1 MDEGKFKRFF
11 FKEFKSI
18 PMNSQDTICSISTPQ
33 GIGAI
38 AIIRMSGPQSF
49 TIAQPLFDFDFAEL
63 RPSVTK
69 YAELKDKGQLID
81 QVMVVKYAA
90 PHSYTGEDMVEI
102 SCHGSTYIQRK
113 ILELLIEH
121 GCRMA
126 NPGEYTMRAF
136 MNGKMDLP
144 QAEAVGDLI
153 DSQSEASHHL
163 AVNQLKGAFSAR
175 LKALRTQFVEF
186 ASLLELELDF
196 SEEDVQFANRER
208 LSSLLAEIKSEVNGL
223 IDSFKAGNAIKS
235 GVPVVIIGKP
245 NVGKSTLL
253 NTLLHDE
260 RAIVSNIPG
269 TTRDTIEDV
278 LNIGGVTF
286 RFIDTAGI
294 RTSEDEIE
302 NFGIERTYQAVAKAD
317 IILYMVDAT
326 ATSIEE
332 IQEEIDFLKEVV
344 DMADK
349 KLILVANKID
359 SLTEMP
365 RQLMH
370 LKEYEVVY
378 ISAKRNVNI
387 EAITDQLLAVA
398 ATHRMSDQAMMTN
411 VRHYD
416 NFLKIRSSIENIE
429 RGFAENVSTDLI
441 AIDVRDALHHL
452 GVVTGEIATD
462 EILNTVFGR
471 FCIGK

>member
-1 MDEGKFKRFF
+1 
-11 FKEFKSI
+11 
-18 PMNSQDTICSISTPQ
+18 MNNNDTICSISTPH
-33 GIGAI
+33 GLGAI
-38 AIIRMSGPQSF
+38 AVVRMSGSQSF
-49 TIAQPLFDFDFAEL
+49 AIAQQLCACSIDNMRPYEAKYTELFDG
-63 RPSVTK
+63 K
-69 YAELKDKGQLID
+69 QLVD
-81 QVMVVKYAA
+81 QVMLLKYVA

-102 SCHGSTYIQRK
+102 SCHGSTYIQQK

-163 AVNQLKGAFSAR
+163 AVNQLKGAFSA
-175 LKALRTQFVEF
+175 KIKELRARFVEF

-208 LSSLLAEIKSEVNGL
+208 LSALLSELKSEVRTL
-223 IDSFKAGNAIKS
+223 IDSFKTGNAIKS
-235 GVPVVIIGKP
+235 GIPVVIIGKP

-253 NTLLHDE
+253 NCLLQDE

-294 RTSEDEIE
+294 RNSDDEIE
-302 NFGIERTYQAVAKAD
+302 TFGIERTYQAMNKAV
-317 IILYMVDAT
+317 IILYMVDVAE
-326 ATSIEE
+326 TSVEE
-332 IQEEIDFLKEVV
+332 MQEEIAFLKEEV
-344 DMADK
+344 DLSGK
-349 KLILVANKID
+349 KLIIVANKID

-365 RQLMH
+365 RH
-370 LKEYEVVY
+370 LKQLKDYDLIFV
-378 ISAKRNVNI
+378 SAKRKVNI
-387 EAITDQLLAVA
+387 ESIEDALLTWAGQHKRTDY
-398 ATHRMSDQAMMTN
+398 AMLTN

-416 NFLKIRSSIENIE
+416 IFLKIRDSIENVEKGLAGGIP
-429 RGFAENVSTDLI
+429 TDLV

-452 GVVTGEIATD
+452 GMVTGEIASD
-462 EILNTVFGR
+462 DILNLVFGK

>member
-1 MDEGKFKRFF
+1 
-11 FKEFKSI
+11 
-18 PMNSQDTICSISTPQ
+18 MNVKDTICSISTPQ

-38 AIIRMSGPQSF
+38 ALIRMSGPQAF
-49 TIAQPLFDFDFAEL
+49 VIAQPLFAFDFAQL
-63 RPSVTK
+63 KPSVAK
-69 YAELKDKGQLID
+69 FAELKEHDQLID
-81 QVMVVKYAA
+81 QVVVVKYAS

-102 SCHGSTYIQRK
+102 SCHGSTFIQQK

-163 AVNQLKGAFSAR
+163 AVKQLKGAFSA
-175 LKALRTQFVEF
+175 KMKSLRAQFVEF

-196 SEEDVQFANRER
+196 SGEDVEFANRDR
-208 LSSLLAEIKSEVNGL
+208 LGSLLGEIKTEVNSL
-223 IDSFKAGNAIKS
+223 INSFKTGNAIKS

-253 NTLLHDE
+253 NALLHDE

-286 RFIDTAGI
+286 RFIDTAGL
-294 RTSEDEIE
+294 RSSEDEIE
-302 NFGIERTYQAVAKAD
+302 QYGIERTYQAVTKAD

-332 IQEEIDFLKEVV
+332 IQEEINFLKEKV
-344 DMADK
+344 DMSVK

-359 SLTEMP
+359 GLTEMP
-365 RQLMH
+365 RHLKQLMD
-370 LKEYEVVY
+370 YQPVY

-387 EAITDQLLAVA
+387 EGITDQLVA
-398 ATHRMSDQAMMTN
+398 MVAQHRLSDQTMLTN

-416 NFLKIRSSIENIE
+416 NFLKIKNSIDKIE
-429 RGFAENVSTDLI
+429 QGLSEGIPTDLV
-441 AIDVRDALHHL
+441 AIDVREALHYL

-462 EILNTVFGR
+462 EILNTVFGH

>member
-1 MDEGKFKRFF
+1 
-11 FKEFKSI
+11 
-18 PMNSQDTICSISTPQ
+18 MNTQDTICSISTPQ

-38 AIIRMSGPQSF
+38 AIVRMSGPQSF
-49 TIAQPLFDFDFAEL
+49 AIAQRLFSFDFSGV
-63 RPSVTK
+63 RPYEAK
-69 YAELKDKGQLID
+69 YAELMDGEQMLD
-81 QVMVVKYAA
+81 QVMVLKYVA

-102 SCHGSTYIQRK
+102 SCHGSVFIQRK
-113 ILELLIEH
+113 ILELLIDK
-121 GCRMA
+121 GCRLA

-163 AVNQLKGAFSAR
+163 AVNQLKGVFSA
-175 LKALRTQFVEF
+175 KIKDLRAQFMEF

-196 SEEDVQFANRER
+196 SGEDVQFANRER
-208 LSSLLAEIKSEVNGL
+208 LSALLLELKTEVNAL
-223 IDSFKAGNAIKS
+223 IDSFKTGNAIKS
-235 GVPVVIIGKP
+235 GIPVVIIGKP

-253 NTLLHDE
+253 NCLLQDE

-294 RTSEDEIE
+294 RNSNDEIE
-302 NFGIERTYQAVAKAD
+302 NYGIERTYQAVAKAD
-317 IILYMVDAT
+317 IILYMVDVT
-326 ATSIEE
+326 ATSLEE
-332 IQEEIDFLKEVV
+332 IQEEILFLKEEV
-344 DMADK
+344 DMSDK
-349 KLILVANKID
+349 KMIIIANKID

-365 RQLMH
+365 RH
-370 LKEYEVVY
+370 LKPLKDYEIIYV
-378 ISAKRNVNI
+378 SAKREVNI
-387 EAITDQLLAVA
+387 EAITDSLLSWSAQHKR
-398 ATHRMSDQAMMTN
+398 TDYAMLTN

-416 NFLKIRSSIENIE
+416 IFLKIRSSIEHIE
-429 RGFAENVSTDLI
+429 KEVQEGIPTDLV
-441 AIDVRDALHHL
+441 AIDVREALHYL
-452 GVVTGEIATD
+452 GLVTGEIATD
-462 EILNTVFGR
+462 DILNLVFGH

>member
-1 MDEGKFKRFF
+1 
-11 FKEFKSI
+11 
-18 PMNSQDTICSISTPQ
+18 MNTKDTICSISTPQ

-38 AIIRMSGPQSF
+38 AIVRMSGPQSF
-49 TIAQPLFDFDFAEL
+49 DIARHFFTYDFVDQ
-63 RPSVTK
+63 RPYEAK
-69 YAELKDKGQLID
+69 YASMMAEGQLID

-102 SCHGSTYIQRK
+102 SCHGSTYIQQK
-113 ILELLIEH
+113 ILQLLIEH

-153 DSQSEASHHL
+153 DSQSEASHRL
-163 AVNQLKGAFSAR
+163 AVNQLKGAFSA
-175 LKALRTQFVEF
+175 KMKDLRSRFVEF

-208 LSSLLAEIKSEVNGL
+208 LSALLAEIKNEVNIL

-235 GVPVVIIGKP
+235 GIPVVIIGKP

-260 RAIVSNIPG
+260 RAIVSHIPG

-294 RTSEDEIE
+294 RNSDDEIE
-302 NFGIERTYQAVAKAD
+302 NYGIERTYQAVAKAD
-317 IILYMVDAT
+317 IILYMVDA
-326 ATSIEE
+326 AETSLAE
-332 IQEEIDFLKEVV
+332 IQEEISFLKEEV
-344 DMADK
+344 DMEGK

-365 RQLMH
+365 HQLMH

-378 ISAKRNVNI
+378 VSAKRNVNI
-387 EAITDQLLAVA
+387 EAITDQLLEVA
-398 ATHRMSDQAMMTN
+398 ATHRMSDQTMLTN

-416 NFLKIRSSIENIE
+416 NFLKIRESIENIE
-429 RGFAENVSTDLI
+429 KGLADGIPTDLV
-441 AIDVRDALHHL
+441 AIDVRDALHYL
-452 GVVTGEIATD
+452 GLVTGEIATD
-462 EILNTVFGR
+462 DILNTVFGH

>member
-1 MDEGKFKRFF
+1 
-11 FKEFKSI
+11 
-18 PMNSQDTICSISTPQ
+18 MNTKDTICSISTPQ

-38 AIIRMSGPQSF
+38 AIVRMSGSQSYA
-49 TIAQPLFDFDFAEL
+49 IAQQLFKFDFTSLHPYEA
-63 RPSVTK
+63 K
-69 YAELKDKGQLID
+69 YAELLDGNQLVD
-81 QVMVVKYAA
+81 QVMVLKYAA

-102 SCHGSTYIQRK
+102 SCHGSTYIQQK
-113 ILELLIEH
+113 ILELLLEH

-153 DSQSEASHHL
+153 ESQSEASHHL
-163 AVNQLKGAFSAR
+163 AVNQLKGLFSA
-175 LKALRTQFVEF
+175 KIKELRTQFVEF

-196 SEEDVQFANRER
+196 SEENVQFANRER
-208 LSSLLAEIKSEVNGL
+208 LSALLSALKNEVNNL

-235 GVPVVIIGKP
+235 GIPVVIIGKP

-253 NTLLHDE
+253 NTLLQDE
-260 RAIVSNIPG
+260 RAIVSHIPG

-294 RTSEDEIE
+294 RNSDDEIE
-302 NFGIERTYQAVAKAD
+302 NYGIERTYQAVAKAD
-317 IILYMVDAT
+317 VILYMVDA
-326 ATSIEE
+326 ANTSVDEIHEE
-332 IQEEIDFLKEVV
+332 INFLKEEV
-344 DMADK
+344 DMSDK
-349 KLILVANKID
+349 KMIIIATKID

-365 RQLMH
+365 RQIRK
-370 LKEYEVVY
+370 LKDYDHVY
-378 ISAKRNVNI
+378 ISAKRKVNI
-387 EAITDQLLAVA
+387 EAVTDLLLAWA
-398 ATHRMSDQAMMTN
+398 SQHKKTDYAMLTN

-416 NFLKIRSSIENIE
+416 IFLKIKTSIENIE
-429 RGFAENVSTDLI
+429 KGLADAVPTDLV
-441 AIDVRDALHHL
+441 AIDVREALHYL
-452 GVVTGEIATD
+452 GMVTGEIATD
-462 EILNTVFGR
+462 DILNTIFGH

>member
-1 MDEGKFKRFF
+1 
-11 FKEFKSI
+11 
-18 PMNSQDTICSISTPQ
+18 MNTKDTICSISTPQ

-38 AIIRMSGPQSF
+38 AIVRMSGPQSF
-49 TIAQPLFDFDFAEL
+49 AIAQPLFSFDFSEL
-63 RPSVTK
+63 KPSVAKFT
-69 YAELKDKGQLID
+69 ELKEHDQLID
-81 QVMVVKYAA
+81 QVVVVKYAA

-102 SCHGSTYIQRK
+102 SCHGSTYIQQK
-113 ILELLIEH
+113 ILELLIGH

-208 LSSLLAEIKSEVNGL
+208 LSALLADIKNEVNGL
-223 IDSFKAGNAIKS
+223 IASFKAGNAIKS

-278 LNIGGVTF
+278 LNIGGITF

-294 RTSEDEIE
+294 RSSEDEIE
-302 NFGIERTYQAVAKAD
+302 SFGIERTYQAVGKAD

-326 ATSIEE
+326 ATTAEE
-332 IQEEIDFLKEVV
+332 IQEEIDFLKEKV
-344 DMADK
+344 DMSDK

-365 RQLMH
+365 SQLMH

-378 ISAKRNVNI
+378 VSAKRNVNI
-387 EAITDQLLAVA
+387 EAITDQLLEVA

-429 RGFAENVSTDLI
+429 RGFAEGVPTDLV

>member
-1 MDEGKFKRFF
+1 
-11 FKEFKSI
+11 
-18 PMNSQDTICSISTPQ
+18 MNVKDTICSISTPQ

-38 AIIRMSGPQSF
+38 ALIRMSGPQAF
-49 TIAQPLFDFDFAEL
+49 AIAQPLFAFDFAQL
-63 RPSVTK
+63 KPSVAK
-69 YAELKDKGQLID
+69 FAELKEHDQLID
-81 QVMVVKYAA
+81 QVVVVKYAS

-102 SCHGSTYIQRK
+102 SCHGSTYIQQK

-163 AVNQLKGAFSAR
+163 AVNQLKGAFSAKM
-175 LKALRTQFVEF
+175 KALRAQFVEF

-196 SEEDVQFANRER
+196 SGEDVEFANRDR
-208 LSSLLAEIKSEVNGL
+208 LSQLLRELKTEVNSL

-286 RFIDTAGI
+286 RFIDTAGL
-294 RTSEDEIE
+294 RSSDDEIE
-302 NFGIERTYQAVAKAD
+302 QFGIERTYQAVAKAD

-326 ATSIEE
+326 TTSVEE
-332 IQEEIDFLKEVV
+332 IQEEINFLKEEV
-344 DMADK
+344 DMSAK

-359 SLTEMP
+359 GLTEMP
-365 RQLMH
+365 RYLKQ
-370 LKEYEVVY
+370 LKEYEPVFV
-378 ISAKRNVNI
+378 SAKRNVNI
-387 EAITDQLLAVA
+387 ESITDQLVA
-398 ATHRMSDQAMMTN
+398 MAAHHRLSDQTLLTN

-416 NFLKIRSSIENIE
+416 NFLKIRDSITKIE
-429 RGFAENVSTDLI
+429 QGLSEGIPTDLV
-441 AIDVRDALHHL
+441 AIDVREALHYL

-462 EILNTVFGR
+462 EILNTVFGH

>member
-1 MDEGKFKRFF
+1 
-11 FKEFKSI
+11 
-18 PMNSQDTICSISTPQ
+18 MNTKDTICSISTPQ

-38 AIIRMSGPQSF
+38 AIVRMSGPQSF
-49 TIAQPLFDFDFAEL
+49 DIARQFFTFDIAAMQPYMA
-63 RPSVTK
+63 K
-69 YAELKDKGQLID
+69 YASLMADGQLID
-81 QVMVVKYAA
+81 QVMVLKYAA

-102 SCHGSTYIQRK
+102 SCHGSTYIQQK
-113 ILELLIEH
+113 ILQLLIEH
-121 GCRMA
+121 GCRMS

-153 DSQSEASHHL
+153 ESQSEASHHL
-163 AVNQLKGAFSAR
+163 AVNQLKGLFSA
-175 LKALRTQFVEF
+175 KIKELRTQFVEF

-208 LSSLLAEIKSEVNGL
+208 LSALLAEIKTEVNSL

-235 GVPVVIIGKP
+235 GIPVVIIGKP

-260 RAIVSNIPG
+260 RAIVSHIPG

-294 RTSEDEIE
+294 RSSDDEIE
-302 NFGIERTYQAVAKAD
+302 NYGIERTYQAVAKAD
-317 IILYMVDAT
+317 VILYMVDA
-326 ATSIEE
+326 ASTSVDE
-332 IQEEIDFLKEVV
+332 IQEEINFLKEEV
-344 DMADK
+344 DMEDK

-365 RQLMH
+365 HQLMH
-370 LKEYEVVY
+370 LKEYEIVY
-378 ISAKRNVNI
+378 VSAKRNVNI

-398 ATHRMSDQAMMTN
+398 ATHRMSDQTMLTN
-411 VRHYD
+411 VRHSD
-416 NFLKIRSSIENIE
+416 NFLKIRDSIENIE
-429 RGFAENVSTDLI
+429 KGLAEGIPTDLV

-452 GVVTGEIATD
+452 GLVTGEIATD
-462 EILNTVFGR
+462 DILNTVFGR

>member
-1 MDEGKFKRFF
+1 
-11 FKEFKSI
+11 
-18 PMNSQDTICSISTPQ
+18 MNTKDTICSISTPQ

-38 AIIRMSGPQSF
+38 AIVRMSGPQSF
-49 TIAQPLFDFDFAEL
+49 DIARQFFTFDFAAM
-63 RPSVTK
+63 RPYEAK
-69 YAELKDKGQLID
+69 YASLMADGQLID
-81 QVMVVKYAA
+81 QVMVLKYAA

-102 SCHGSTYIQRK
+102 SCHGSTYIQQK
-113 ILELLIEH
+113 ILQLLIEH

-153 DSQSEASHHL
+153 DSQSEASHRL
-163 AVNQLKGAFSAR
+163 AVNQLKGAFSA
-175 LKALRTQFVEF
+175 KMKDLRGQFVEF

-208 LSSLLAEIKSEVNGL
+208 LSALLAEIKTEVNSL

-235 GVPVVIIGKP
+235 GIPVVIIGKP

-260 RAIVSNIPG
+260 RAIVSHIPG

-294 RTSEDEIE
+294 RSSDDEIE
-302 NFGIERTYQAVAKAD
+302 SYGIERTYQAVAKAD
-317 IILYMVDAT
+317 VILYMVDA
-326 ATSIEE
+326 ASTSVDE
-332 IQEEIDFLKEVV
+332 IQEEINFLKEEV
-344 DMADK
+344 DMEDK

-365 RQLMH
+365 HQLMH
-370 LKEYEVVY
+370 LKEYEIVY
-378 ISAKRNVNI
+378 VSAKRNVNI

-398 ATHRMSDQAMMTN
+398 ATHRMSDQTMLTN

-416 NFLKIRSSIENIE
+416 NFLKIRDSIENIE
-429 RGFAENVSTDLI
+429 KGLAEGIPTDLV

-452 GVVTGEIATD
+452 GLVTGEIATD
-462 EILNTVFGR
+462 DILNTVFGR

>member
-1 MDEGKFKRFF
+1 
-11 FKEFKSI
+11 
-18 PMNSQDTICSISTPQ
+18 MNTKDTICSISTPQ

-38 AIIRMSGPQSF
+38 AIVRMSGPQSF
-49 TIAQPLFDFDFAEL
+49 DIARHFFTYDFVDQ
-63 RPSVTK
+63 RPYEAK
-69 YAELKDKGQLID
+69 YASMMADGQLID

-102 SCHGSTYIQRK
+102 SCHGSTYIQQK
-113 ILELLIEH
+113 ILQLLIEQ

-153 DSQSEASHHL
+153 DSQSEASHRL
-163 AVNQLKGAFSAR
+163 AVNQLKGAFSA
-175 LKALRTQFVEF
+175 KMKDLRSRFVEF

-208 LSSLLAEIKSEVNGL
+208 LSALLAEIKNEVNIL

-235 GVPVVIIGKP
+235 GIPVVIIGKP

-260 RAIVSNIPG
+260 RAIVSHIPG

-294 RTSEDEIE
+294 RNSDDEIE
-302 NFGIERTYQAVAKAD
+302 NYGIERTYQAVAKAD
-317 IILYMVDAT
+317 IILYMVDA
-326 ATSIEE
+326 AETSLAE
-332 IQEEIDFLKEVV
+332 IQEEINFLKEEV
-344 DMADK
+344 DMEGK

-365 RQLMH
+365 HQLMH
-370 LKEYEVVY
+370 LKDYEIVY
-378 ISAKRNVNI
+378 VSAKRNVNI

-398 ATHRMSDQAMMTN
+398 ATHRMSDQTMLTN

-416 NFLKIRSSIENIE
+416 NFLKIRESIENIE
-429 RGFAENVSTDLI
+429 KGLADGIPTDLV
-441 AIDVRDALHHL
+441 AIDVREALHHL
-452 GVVTGEIATD
+452 GMVTGEIATD
-462 EILNTVFGR
+462 DILNTVFGH

>member
-1 MDEGKFKRFF
+1 
-11 FKEFKSI
+11 
-18 PMNSQDTICSISTPQ
+18 MNTKDTICSISTPQ

-38 AIIRMSGPQSF
+38 AIVRMSGPQSF
-49 TIAQPLFDFDFAEL
+49 DIARQFFTFDIAAMQPYMA
-63 RPSVTK
+63 K
-69 YAELKDKGQLID
+69 YASLMADGQLID
-81 QVMVVKYAA
+81 QVMVLKYAA

-102 SCHGSTYIQRK
+102 SCHGSTYIQQK
-113 ILELLIEH
+113 ILQLLIEH

-153 DSQSEASHHL
+153 ESQSEASHHL
-163 AVNQLKGAFSAR
+163 AVNQLKGLFSA
-175 LKALRTQFVEF
+175 KIKELRTQFVEF

-208 LSSLLAEIKSEVNGL
+208 LSALLAEIKTEVNSL

-235 GVPVVIIGKP
+235 GIPVVIIGKP

-260 RAIVSNIPG
+260 RAIVSHIPG

-294 RTSEDEIE
+294 RNSDDEIE
-302 NFGIERTYQAVAKAD
+302 NYGIERTYQAVAKAD
-317 IILYMVDAT
+317 IILYVVDA
-326 ATSIEE
+326 AETSLAE
-332 IQEEIDFLKEVV
+332 IQEEINFLKEEV
-344 DMADK
+344 DMEDK

-365 RQLMH
+365 HQLMH
-370 LKEYEVVY
+370 LKDYEIVY
-378 ISAKRNVNI
+378 VSAKRNVNI

-398 ATHRMSDQAMMTN
+398 ATHRMSDQTMLTN

-416 NFLKIRSSIENIE
+416 NFLKIRDSIENIE
-429 RGFAENVSTDLI
+429 KGLTEGIPTDLV

-452 GVVTGEIATD
+452 GLVTGEIATD
-462 EILNTVFGR
+462 DILNTVFGH

>member
-1 MDEGKFKRFF
+1 
-11 FKEFKSI
+11 
-18 PMNSQDTICSISTPQ
+18 MNTKDTICSISTPH

-38 AIIRMSGPQSF
+38 AIVRMSGPQSF
-49 TIAQPLFDFDFAEL
+49 DIARQFFAFDFAAM
-63 RPSVTK
+63 RPYEAK
-69 YAELKDKGQLID
+69 YASLMADGQLID

-102 SCHGSTYIQRK
+102 SCHGSTYIQQK
-113 ILELLIEH
+113 ILQLLIEH

-153 DSQSEASHHL
+153 DSQSEASHRL
-163 AVNQLKGAFSAR
+163 AVNQLKGAFSA
-175 LKALRTQFVEF
+175 KMKDLRNQFVEF

-208 LSSLLAEIKSEVNGL
+208 LSALLSEIKTEVSTL

-235 GVPVVIIGKP
+235 GIPVVIIGKP

-260 RAIVSNIPG
+260 RAIVSHIPG

-294 RTSEDEIE
+294 RNSDDEIE
-302 NFGIERTYQAVAKAD
+302 NYGIERTYQAVAKAD
-317 IILYMVDAT
+317 IILYMVDA
-326 ATSIEE
+326 AETSLAE
-332 IQEEIDFLKEVV
+332 IQEEISFLKEEV
-344 DMADK
+344 DMEGK

-365 RQLMH
+365 HQLMH
-370 LKEYEVVY
+370 LKEYEIVY
-378 ISAKRNVNI
+378 VSAKRNVNI

-398 ATHRMSDQAMMTN
+398 ETHRMSDQTMLTN

-416 NFLKIRSSIENIE
+416 NFLKIRESIENIE
-429 RGFAENVSTDLI
+429 KGLADGIPTDLV
-441 AIDVRDALHHL
+441 AIDVRDALHYL
-452 GVVTGEIATD
+452 GLVTGEIATD
-462 EILNTVFGR
+462 EILNTVFGH

>member
-1 MDEGKFKRFF
+1 
-11 FKEFKSI
+11 
-18 PMNSQDTICSISTPQ
+18 MNVKDTICSISTPQ

-38 AIIRMSGPQSF
+38 ALIRMSGPRAF
-49 TIAQPLFDFDFAEL
+49 AIAQLLFAFDFAQL
-63 RPSVTK
+63 KPSVAK
-69 YAELKDKGQLID
+69 FAELKEHDQLID
-81 QVMVVKYAA
+81 QVVVVKYAS

-102 SCHGSTYIQRK
+102 SCHGSTYIQQK

-163 AVNQLKGAFSAR
+163 AVNQLKGAFSAKM
-175 LKALRTQFVEF
+175 KALRAQFVEF

-196 SEEDVQFANRER
+196 SGEDVEFANRDR
-208 LSSLLAEIKSEVNGL
+208 LSQLLSELKTEVNSL

-286 RFIDTAGI
+286 RFIDTAGL
-294 RTSEDEIE
+294 RSSDDEIE
-302 NFGIERTYQAVAKAD
+302 QFGIERTYQAVAKAD

-326 ATSIEE
+326 TTSVEE
-332 IQEEIDFLKEVV
+332 IQEEINFLKEEV
-344 DMADK
+344 DMSAK

-359 SLTEMP
+359 GLTEMP
-365 RQLMH
+365 RH
-370 LKEYEVVY
+370 LKQYDPVFV
-378 ISAKRNVNI
+378 SAKRNVNI
-387 EAITDQLLAVA
+387 ESITDQLLARA
-398 ATHRMSDQAMMTN
+398 AHHRLSDQTLLTN

-416 NFLKIRSSIENIE
+416 NFLKIRESITKIE
-429 RGFAENVSTDLI
+429 QGLSEGIPTDLV
-441 AIDVRDALHHL
+441 AIDVREALHYL

-462 EILNTVFGR
+462 EILNTVFGH